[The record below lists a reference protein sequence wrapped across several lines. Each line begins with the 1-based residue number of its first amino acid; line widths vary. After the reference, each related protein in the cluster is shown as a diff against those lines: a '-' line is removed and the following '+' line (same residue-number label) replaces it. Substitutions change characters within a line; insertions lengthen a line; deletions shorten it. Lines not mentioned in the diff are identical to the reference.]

1 MVLNA
6 GQPHL
11 KKTRRLSPSFFNFVY
26 RGTHFCAMVAID
38 HTTTETTRSETDQR
52 KTNRLPIP
60 LARDGSDIPILRD
73 HISVASLGPFGASY
87 ILVPVVVP
95 PCLSRSLPVVPA
107 ASLPVVGNSSDMVV
121 AANCTQWH
129 RVMRAWGVYF
139 GDRKRRLVVVLPCRR
154 SSLARHHS

>member
-1 MVLNA
+1 MVLDA

-26 RGTHFCAMVAID
+26 RGTHFCAMVAAD
-38 HTTTETTRSETDQR
+38 RTTTETTRSEADQR
-52 KTNRLPIP
+52 KTTRLPIP

-73 HISVASLGPFGASY
+73 HISVASLGAYRGIIYTCSCRRPS
-87 ILVPVVVP
+87 LPVP
-95 PCLSRSLPVVPA
+95 LPVVPA

-121 AANCTQWH
+121 AAKCTQWH
-129 RVMRAWGVYF
+129 RVMLAWGVYF
-139 GDRKRRLVVVLPCRR
+139 GDRKLRLVVVLPCRR